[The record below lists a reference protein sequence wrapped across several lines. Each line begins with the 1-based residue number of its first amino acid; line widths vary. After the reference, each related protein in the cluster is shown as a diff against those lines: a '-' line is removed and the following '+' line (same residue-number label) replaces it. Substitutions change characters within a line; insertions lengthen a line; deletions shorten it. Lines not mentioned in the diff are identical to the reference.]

1 MNRTALHPEHRALGA
16 KLVWFAGWEMPIQ
29 YTSIID
35 EHLAVRRDVGVFD
48 VSHMGDFIIRGR
60 GAGELVDRLMTNKV
74 RGAPPG
80 RCVYSHLL
88 DDRGRILD
96 DTIASPLGEDEYFM
110 VPNAATTSKM
120 RKWIESHLDAQELV
134 DMSLELSAIAIQG
147 PRAETLTQRLTSADL
162 RDVRSFRGIF
172 ARLDRIGSPGSKPE
186 TDLLK
191 DRQMVNG
198 EGEGVRAYVSRTG
211 YTGEDGFEL
220 VVENND
226 ASSLWRA
233 VLDLGK
239 DLGLKP
245 VGLGARD
252 TLRLEKGLL
261 LSGTDF
267 DGSQTT
273 VQTGPAWVLD
283 WDHEFMGRQALRDQK
298 ESGDYEKL
306 VCIAAKEKGIPRHG
320 YDIMTGG
327 RKIGTVTSGTL
338 SPVLRKGIA
347 MGYVPADMASVGGE
361 IEVRVREAA
370 VPAEIVKPPFVR
382 RERSEGVA

>member
-1 MNRTALHPEHRALGA
+1 MNRTALHPEHSALGA

-48 VSHMGDFIIRGR
+48 VSHMGDFIIRGL
-60 GAGELVDRLMTNKV
+60 GAGELVDKLMTNNV

-88 DDRGRILD
+88 DDKGRILD
-96 DTIASPLGEDEYFM
+96 DTIASPLGEEEYFM

-120 RKWIESHLDAQELV
+120 RKWIESHLDAQEFV
-134 DMSLELSAIAIQG
+134 DMSLGLSAIAIQG
-147 PRAETLTQRLTSADL
+147 PKAEALAQRLTSADL
-162 RDVRSFRGIF
+162 KSVKSFWGIF
-172 ARLDRIGSPGSKPE
+172 ARLDRSGSQGSESK
-186 TDLLK
+186 TALLK
-191 DRQMVNG
+191 NRKMANG
-198 EGEGVRAYVSRTG
+198 EGDGIRAYVSRTG

-220 VVENND
+220 VVENDD
-226 ASSLWRA
+226 AVALWRA
-233 VLDLGK
+233 VIGLGTDLGI
-239 DLGLKP
+239 KP

-267 DGSQTT
+267 DGSQTS

-283 WDHEFMGRQALRDQK
+283 WDHEFLGREVLK
-298 ESGDYEKL
+298 EQRKSGDYEKL
-306 VCIAAKEKGIPRHG
+306 VCISAKEKGIPRHG
-320 YDIMTGG
+320 YDIMAGG
-327 RKIGTVTSGTL
+327 AKIGTVTSGTL

-347 MGYVPADMASVGGE
+347 MGYVPASMASVGNA
-361 IEVRVREAA
+361 VNVLVREAA
-370 VPAEIVKPPFVR
+370 IPAEIVKPPFVR
-382 RERSEGVA
+382 RARNENVT